1 MIVSHTACERRVHV
15 GRYLRIYRRAGVHI
29 YETECA
35 GVRVLHAVSV
45 SKGHSVR
52 VVGALLHSH
61 VARQRVLLARLTAES
76 VLSGVGVVGIVI
88 QTAIASLERSLGQFG
103 ACACRSVQVDGSHVG
118 VCSHDGAFSRVEHC
132 VCLVRNYEIV
142 VVAVVGSLRSCGVIR
157 SHDVTHSEGLDFV
170 CLSWRR
176 EARRVLYE

>member
-45 SKGHSVR
+45 GKGHSVR
-52 VVGALLHSH
+52 VIGALLHRH
-61 VARQRVLLARLTAES
+61 VALQCVFLTGFAAES

-88 QTAIASLERSLGQFG
+88 QTAPACLECSLGQLG
-103 ACACRSVQVDGSHVG
+103 ACASRSIQVDGCHVG
-118 VCSHDGAFSRVEHC
+118 VGSHDGAFSRVEHC

-157 SHDVTHSEGLDFV
+157 SYDVTHSEGLGFV